1 MAYRFIETHEKEFGL
16 RWLLRR
22 MKIYPNA
29 YYNYLKRRKAE
40 YCKKKEEVCHEI
52 KEIYHEF
59 GGILGYRSMR
69 VFLSRKGIELSNA
82 TVHKYMNRQLQL
94 YCICRRRKP
103 KYRRG
108 QVHKVFPN
116 RLNQEFYAQKAN
128 QVWCI
133 DFTYLFLSNGAV
145 RFNCSI
151 IDLYDR
157 SVIASE
163 NGKWITSEL
172 AIQTV
177 KKALSSTGHSGKG
190 LILHSDQGRQYTS
203 SEFMA
208 FCQEHGIIQSMSSA
222 GCPYDNAAMERYY
235 NTLKSELIN
244 QYQFKTDTELN
255 HAVQEFAYHWYNQVR
270 PHSYNNYLTPFQKRF
285 ALR

>member
-1 MAYRFIETHEKEFGL
+1 MDHQWVGDSDGKEA
-16 RWLLRR
+16 
-22 MKIYPNA
+22 IY
-29 YYNYLKRRKAE
+29 
-40 YCKKKEEVCHEI
+40 
-52 KEIYHEF
+52 
-59 GGILGYRSMR
+59 
-69 VFLSRKGIELSNA
+69 
-82 TVHKYMNRQLQL
+82 
-94 YCICRRRKP
+94 
-103 KYRRG
+103 
-108 QVHKVFPN
+108 
-116 RLNQEFYAQKAN
+116 
-128 QVWCI
+128 
-133 DFTYLFLSNGAV
+133 
-145 RFNCSI
+145 
-151 IDLYDR
+151 
-157 SVIASE
+157 
-163 NGKWITSEL
+163 
-172 AIQTV
+172 
-177 KKALSSTGHSGKG
+177 STGHSGKG